1 MGAFEHAEEAA
12 IWLQQKTGVR
22 PTLGI
27 VLGTGGGDASA
38 LMENP
43 VSIPFGDIPHFHVPT
58 VLSHQGRLLI
68 GTIHG
73 IPVACL
79 AGRFHTY
86 EGLPMDDIVHP
97 IRTLGRWGVDGVIL
111 TNAAGGIHP
120 DHQAG
125 DLSLIR
131 DHINLMGKNPL
142 TGPNDER
149 LGTRFPDM
157 LHAYDP
163 SWRALAKSCAADL
176 DIPLHEGVYVGL
188 AGPNL
193 ETPAEYAFCH
203 RMGGDLIGMST
214 VPEVIA
220 ARHIGLKVGAVS
232 VVTNVCYPPER
243 IQETS
248 HEDVV
253 ASVEGAR
260 EKLYRFLRAWVKA
273 IGEANPNGRF
283 VQ

>member
-1 MGAFEHAEEAA
+1 MGAFEHANEAA
-12 IWLQQKTGVR
+12 FWLQQTTNVKPR
-22 PTLGI
+22 LGI
-27 VLGTGGGDASA
+27 VLGTGGGDASI
-38 LMENP
+38 LLEHP
-43 VSIPFGDIPHFHVPT
+43 VSIPFRDIPHFHVPS
-58 VLSHQGRLLI
+58 VLSHQGQLLV

-73 IPVACL
+73 VPVVCL

-86 EGLPMDDIVHP
+86 EGLAMDDIVHP
-97 IRTLGRWGVDGVIL
+97 IRTLARWGVEGVIL

-125 DLSLIR
+125 DFSLIR

-149 LGTRFPDM
+149 FGPRFPDM

-163 SWRALAKSCAADL
+163 AWRDLAKTCAEQEG
-176 DIPLHEGVYVGL
+176 IPLHEGVYVGL

-193 ETPAEYAFCH
+193 ETPAEYGFCH
-203 RMGGDLIGMST
+203 HIGGDLIGMST

-220 ARHIGLKVGAVS
+220 ARHMGLKVGAIS
-232 VVTNVCYPPER
+232 IVTNVCYPPER
-243 IQETS
+243 ILETS
-248 HEDVV
+248 HEDVI

-260 EKLYRFLRAWVKA
+260 ERLFRLLRGWVKG
-273 IGEANPNGRF
+273 IGDTNPNRRST
-283 VQ
+283 Q

>member
-1 MGAFEHAEEAA
+1 MGAFDHAEEAA
-12 IWLQQKTGVR
+12 SWLRQHTGIT

-38 LMENP
+38 LLDNP
-43 VSIPFGDIPHFHVPT
+43 RSIPYGDIPHFHVPS
-58 VLSHQGRLLI
+58 VLSHQGLLLV
-68 GTIHG
+68 GTIQG

-79 AGRFHTY
+79 AGRFHVY

-97 IRTLGRWGVDGVIL
+97 IRTLGRWGVEGVIL

-125 DLSLIR
+125 DLSLIK

-149 LGTRFPDM
+149 FGPRFPDM

-163 SWRALAKSCAADL
+163 AWRALAKACSTKLDL
-176 DIPLHEGVYVGL
+176 PLHEGVYVGL

-203 RMGGDLIGMST
+203 RIGGDLIGMST

-220 ARHIGLKVGAVS
+220 ARHMGLKVSAIS
-232 VVTNVCYPPER
+232 VITNVCYPPER
-243 IQETS
+243 ILETS

-253 ASVEGAR
+253 ASVEGAKERLFRLLRGWVR
-260 EKLYRFLRAWVKA
+260 EIHSK
-273 IGEANPNGRF
+273 
-283 VQ
+283 

>member
-1 MGAFEHAEEAA
+1 MGAFERAEEAA
-12 IWLQQKTGVR
+12 NWLRQKTGIQPR
-22 PTLGI
+22 LGI
-27 VLGTGGGDASA
+27 VLGTGGGDASS
-38 LMENP
+38 LLENATA
-43 VSIPFGDIPHFHVPT
+43 IPFGEIPHFHVPT
-58 VLSHQGRLLI
+58 VLSHQGKLLV
-68 GTIHG
+68 GTINK
-73 IPVACL
+73 IPLVCL

-97 IRTLGRWGVDGVIL
+97 IRTLGRWGVEGVIL

-149 LGTRFPDM
+149 FGPRFPDM
-157 LHAYDP
+157 LNAYDP
-163 SWRALAKSCAADL
+163 AWRNLAKTCASEL
-176 DIPLHEGVYVGL
+176 GIPLHEGVYVGL

-220 ARHIGLKVGAVS
+220 ARHMGMKVGAVS

-243 IQETS
+243 ILETT
-248 HEDVV
+248 HDDVV
-253 ASVEGAR
+253 ASVEGAKER
-260 EKLYRFLRAWVKA
+260 LFRFLRAWVEV
-273 IGEANPNGRF
+273 IGYKL
-283 VQ
+283 

>member
-1 MGAFEHAEEAA
+1 MILLMGAFEHAEEAA
-12 IWLQQKTGVR
+12 LWLQQKTGLKPR
-22 PTLGI
+22 LAI
-27 VLGTGGGDASA
+27 VLGTGGGDATA
-38 LMENP
+38 LLEQP
-43 VSIPFGDIPHFHVPT
+43 VRIPFGDIPYFHVPS
-58 VLSHQGRLLI
+58 VLSHQGQLLI

-86 EGLPMDDIVHP
+86 EGLPMDAIVHP
-97 IRTLGRWGVDGVIL
+97 IRTLGRWGVQGVIL

-142 TGPNDER
+142 TGPNDAR
-149 LGTRFPDM
+149 FGPRFPDM

-163 SWRALAKSCAADL
+163 AWRDLAKACSSEL

-203 RMGGDLIGMST
+203 RIGGDLIGMST

-220 ARHIGLKVGAVS
+220 ARHMGLTVGAVS

-243 IQETS
+243 ILETT

-253 ASVEGAR
+253 ASVEGAKER
-260 EKLYRFLRAWVKA
+260 LFRFLKAWVWA
-273 IGEANPNGRF
+273 IGDQ
-283 VQ
+283 V

>member
-1 MGAFEHAEEAA
+1 
-12 IWLQQKTGVR
+12 
-22 PTLGI
+22 
-27 VLGTGGGDASA
+27 
-38 LMENP
+38 
-43 VSIPFGDIPHFHVPT
+43 
-58 VLSHQGRLLI
+58 
-68 GTIHG
+68 
-73 IPVACL
+73 
-79 AGRFHTY
+79 
-86 EGLPMDDIVHP
+86 MDDIVHP
-97 IRTLGRWGVDGVIL
+97 IRTLARWGVDGVIL
-111 TNAAGGIHP
+111 TNAAGGIHS

-176 DIPLHEGVYVGL
+176 DIPLPEGVYVGL

-220 ARHIGLKVGAVS
+220 ARHMGLKVGAVS

-243 IQETS
+243 IQETT

-273 IGEANPNGRF
+273 IGEVNPNGRF
-283 VQ
+283 AQ